1 MSIRPPGRIEDL
13 PADHLLGALY
23 LVLIVAY
30 ADEEFADEEREMLR
44 TQAKSLCQSKEEE
57 EKLASFIDALPAHA
71 ESDDWVESAVETIR
85 VTLPEPEA
93 RRDAFAMAL
102 EMARAD
108 GKIEMRETHALLEIV
123 DRLGID
129 PEFAKAGLRRVK
141 ATPRDK
147 LPDLDKTPWQSS
159 PPENSKG

>member
-23 LVLIVAY
+23 LILIVAY
-30 ADEEFADEEREMLR
+30 ADEEFADEERDMLR
-44 TQAKSLCQSKEEE
+44 VQAKSLCQSIDEE
-57 EKLASFIDALPAHA
+57 EKLTSFVDALPARA
-71 ESDDWVESAVETIR
+71 ESDDWVESALETIR
-85 VTLPEPEA
+85 VTLPAAEA

-102 EMARAD
+102 EMACAD
-108 GKIEMRETHALLEIV
+108 GKIEMRETSALLDIV

-141 ATPRDK
+141 STPREK

-159 PPENSKG
+159 KP